1 MESVH
6 VRMPWVNLDDLELL
20 ELVSLGIA
28 LPEAENPL
36 RQIQYPGRF
45 KDGETNP
52 FRLSGEAG
60 FRAMG
65 GSVAFGGV
73 LMEALNFV
81 EGFSLFMAGKAW
93 KSLKEEP
100 DGLSQDCH

>member
-1 MESVH
+1 M
-6 VRMPWVNLDDLELL
+6 
-20 ELVSLGIA
+20 
-28 LPEAENPL
+28 
-36 RQIQYPGRF
+36 
-45 KDGETNP
+45 
-52 FRLSGEAG
+52 
-60 FRAMG
+60 
-65 GSVAFGGV
+65 AFGGV